1 MFKAGDIVRDIRF
14 KNNKYIV
21 VGTSDKDQQLSMLD
35 YDDSNFMFLGN
46 YCYLEI
52 DIVLTRKL
60 KIEKLK
66 KNYSKVF

>member
-1 MFKAGDIVRDIRF
+1 MFKKGDIVRDIRF
-14 KNNKYIV
+14 KKNKYIV

>member
-14 KNNKYIV
+14 KKNKYIV